1 MPVPNWVYK
10 RQMDQMAAQQL
21 EENWLLRKQNRE
33 LREAIEEIFK
43 NLKDA
48 E

>member
-10 RQMDQMAAQQL
+10 RQMDQMVAQQL

-43 NLKDA
+43 NFKDA

>member
-1 MPVPNWVYK
+1 MTVPSWVYK
-10 RQMDQMAAQQL
+10 KQMNQMAAQQL

-43 NLKDA
+43 NSK
-48 E
+48 ESE